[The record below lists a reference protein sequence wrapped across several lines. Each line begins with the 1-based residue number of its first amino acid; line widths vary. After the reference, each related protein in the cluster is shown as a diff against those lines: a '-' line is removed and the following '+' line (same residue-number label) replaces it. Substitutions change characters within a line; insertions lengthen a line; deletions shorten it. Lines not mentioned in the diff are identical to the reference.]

1 MENRCYNI
9 NVRTRLSFPKSQFPA
24 LRGAYPPF
32 AGFNFRSSP
41 FFARTGCPVG
51 RNYALLVT

>member
-32 AGFNFRSSP
+32 AGFNFRSSL
-41 FFARTGCPVG
+41 F
-51 RNYALLVT
+51 LVNF